1 VLRLF
6 FTATGSDLNIL
17 DPATHMDKINLI
29 CVDENLYKTYVHVH
43 TYILGWKKVSI
54 KCLPKLVYHVERVG

>member
-1 VLRLF
+1 MNVLD
-6 FTATGSDLNIL
+6 S
-17 DPATHMDKINLI
+17 ATHMDTINLI
-29 CVDENLYKTYVHVH
+29 FTDENIDKSYVHIH